1 MYYTKFYEA
10 YEFMYYIHI
19 FIDVYKLA
27 IRKKKIPR
35 FKFVN
40 EETINDII

>member
-1 MYYTKFYEA
+1 MYYEA
-10 YEFMYYIHI
+10 YEFIYSIHI

-27 IRKKKIPR
+27 ITNQKKIPP

-40 EETINDII
+40 EEKLMTSFD